1 MGARGIVSFNQ
12 RIIFIEGED
21 ASADREIYEAAYPPG
36 IYNVSFVP
44 ASDSATVR
52 KTAERVNAL
61 LTTSMGF
68 QQYFSIVDGD
78 IERPEDDPTNGQRLF
93 RLPVYHVENFLL
105 DENEIFEATRALL
118 GAKCPYSSVATVSEA
133 LKKLVLSD
141 SHLKPYARALFD
153 AQLAK
158 ISKELQDAVFKRKEE
173 DIRQVALPGF
183 SEIEAQA
190 KQKLEIAIAD
200 GTWHA
205 KCKGRALLKA
215 YCGELQL
222 AYELFR
228 NLLIS
233 RIKTPPQALADIMN
247 QILNHSKFR

>member
-1 MGARGIVSFNQ
+1 MGSRGLVSFNQ

-21 ASADREIYEAAYPPG
+21 ASADREIYEAAYPSG
-36 IYNVSFVP
+36 VYNISFVP

-78 IERPEDDPTNGQRLF
+78 IERPEADPTSGERLF

-105 DENEIFEATRALL
+105 DEKEIFEATRILL
-118 GAKCPYSSVATVSEA
+118 GMKCPYTSVVDVSLA
-133 LKKLVLSD
+133 LKRLVLSD
-141 SHLKPYARALFD
+141 PHLKPYTKALFD

-158 ISKELQDAVFKRKEE
+158 LAKNLQDAVFKRKEE
-173 DIRQVALPGF
+173 HIRQVVFPGF

-190 KQKLEIAIAD
+190 KQTLELALAD
-200 GTWHA
+200 GTWRE
-205 KCKGRALLKA
+205 KCKGRDLLKA
-215 YCGELQL
+215 YCRELEL
-222 AYELFR
+222 KYEQFR

-233 RIKTPPQALADIMN
+233 RMKVPPQALAEIMN
-247 QILNHSKFR
+247 RILN